1 MRTSILVAA
10 CALSLA
16 FNACSD
22 DDGANVLP
30 NGPPGVAGGGSGG
43 SAGGGAGGTGGGGTG
58 GAGTGGS
65 GVGGAGGAAG
75 CSVTPPLDA
84 GTDAGA
90 LDAGPD
96 DGGVDG
102 GGVDGGEPDA
112 SASGTPGVVSF
123 AADIHPI
130 FAVRCAPCHV
140 TDFSGGHNVGGE
152 LTQAYADA
160 VGLGAV
166 LVQRIDGGGMPPADA
181 PPPNDCGAE
190 GRDNQPGSEGCLT
203 VDQVALVR
211 SWIDQCYP
219 R

>member
-1 MRTSILVAA
+1 MRTSIVAA
-10 CALSLA
+10 AAALLLA

-30 NGPPGVAGGGSGG
+30 NGPPGVGGGGSGG

-58 GAGTGGS
+58 GAAGTGGS
-65 GVGGAGGAAG
+65 GVGGSGGAAG
-75 CSVTPPLDA
+75 CTVTTPPDA

-90 LDAGPD
+90 LDAGPGD
-96 DGGVDG
+96 ALVDG
-102 GGVDGGEPDA
+102 GDPDA
-112 SASGTPGVVSF
+112 SGSGAPGVVSF
-123 AADIHPI
+123 AGDIHP
-130 FAVRCAPCHV
+130 FFVEKCGPCHV

-152 LTQAYADA
+152 LSQAYADA
-160 VGLGAV
+160 VAIGSR
-166 LVQRIDGGGMPPADA
+166 LVQRLDGGGMPPPDA

-190 GRDNQPGSEGCLT
+190 GRGDQPGDEGCLS
-203 VDQVALVR
+203 VDEVALVQ

>member
-1 MRTSILVAA
+1 MRTSIVVAA
-10 CALSLA
+10 AALFLS

-30 NGPPGVAGGGSGG
+30 NGPPDVGGGGSGG

-58 GAGTGGS
+58 GAAAGTGGS
-65 GVGGAGGAAG
+65 GVGGSGGAAG
-75 CSVTPPLDA
+75 CSVTPPPDA
-84 GTDAGA
+84 GSDAGA
-90 LDAGPD
+90 LDAGPG

-102 GGVDGGEPDA
+102 GDPDA
-112 SASGTPGVVSF
+112 SGSSAPGVVSF
-123 AADIHPI
+123 AADLHPI
-130 FAVRCAPCHV
+130 FAEKCGPCHV
-140 TDFSGGHNVGGE
+140 TDFYGGHNVGGE

-160 VGLGAV
+160 VTLGPV
-166 LVQRIDGGGMPPADA
+166 LVQRLDGGGMPPSNA

-190 GRDNQPGSEGCLT
+190 GRDNQPGDEGCLS
-203 VDQVALVR
+203 VEEVALVQ

>member
-1 MRTSILVAA
+1 MRTSIVVAAAALLVA
-10 CALSLA
+10 L
-16 FNACSD
+16 NACSD

-30 NGPPGVAGGGSGG
+30 NGPPGVGGGGSGG

-58 GAGTGGS
+58 GTAGAGGS
-65 GVGGAGGAAG
+65 GVGGSGGAAG
-75 CSVTPPLDA
+75 CSVTPPPDA
-84 GTDAGA
+84 GSDAGA

-96 DGGVDG
+96 GTAVDG
-102 GGVDGGEPDA
+102 GDPD
-112 SASGTPGVVSF
+112 ASGTPGVVSF
-123 AADIHPI
+123 AGDIHPL
-130 FAVRCAPCHV
+130 FAAKCGPCHV

-160 VGLGAV
+160 VTISAR
-166 LVQRIDGGGMPPADA
+166 LVQRIDGGGMPPSDA

-190 GRDNQPGSEGCLT
+190 GRGDQPGDEGCLS
-203 VDQVALVR
+203 VDEVALVQ